1 MTSTIARPFE
11 PAIRRLRTALG
22 VKGVLSIVFGLVTLI
37 WPGLSLAALTI
48 LFGAYATVTGVVGLA
63 SALRGEAGRERGMLI
78 FTSVVGI
85 VLGVIALAWPGLSA
99 LALLYVIAA
108 YAVTFGVVTVGSA
121 FWLPAAGSDRALI
134 GISGLVSILFGL
146 VMFARPGAGA
156 MAVLGLIAA
165 AALVA
170 GITELA
176 VAIGGERLVE
186 RRARGIARAVPRAS
200 H

>member
-1 MTSTIARPFE
+1 MTSSVVRPFQ

-22 VKGVLSIVFGLVTLI
+22 VKRVLSIVFGLVPLI
-37 WPGLSLAALTI
+37 WPGLSLHALTI

-63 SALRGEAGRERGMLI
+63 SAIRGGATRERGLLI
-78 FTSVVGI
+78 GSSVLGI
-85 VLGVIALAWPGLSA
+85 VLGVIALVWPGLSA
-99 LALLYVIAA
+99 LALLYVIGA
-108 YAVTFGVVTVGSA
+108 YAVAFGVMTVGSA
-121 FWLPAAGSDRALI
+121 FSLPTSGSDRAL
-134 GISGLVSILFGL
+134 GLSGLVSILFGI

-156 MAVLGLIAA
+156 MVLLGLIAA

-176 VAIGGERLVE
+176 FAIGGERLVE
-186 RRARGIARAVPRAS
+186 RRAKQVVAHAVPRTS